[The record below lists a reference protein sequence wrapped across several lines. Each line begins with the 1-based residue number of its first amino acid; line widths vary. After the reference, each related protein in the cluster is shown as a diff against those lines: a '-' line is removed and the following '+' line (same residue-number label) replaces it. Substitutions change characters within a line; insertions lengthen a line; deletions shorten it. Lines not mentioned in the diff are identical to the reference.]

1 MTRRLAFAAIAS
13 LAAASPAFAHPGA
26 LDHGSL
32 AAGMAHP
39 FLGLDHVLAMLAV
52 GLWASLLGAQG
63 ERRAVWLVPAAFVG
77 AMAVGFALALS
88 GLALPFV
95 EPTILASVVVLGLL
109 AAAAYTVP
117 VGAGMALVAS
127 FALFHGYA
135 HGGELGGANALAF
148 GLGFAASTALL
159 HMAGIGLGRLLGSSA
174 GRILIRFMG
183 GATAVAGLVMAMGA

>member
-26 LDHGSL
+26 LDRGSL

-63 ERRAVWLVPAAFVG
+63 EKRVVWLVPAAFVG
-77 AMAVGFALALS
+77 AMAVGFVLALS

-135 HGGELGGANALAF
+135 HGGELGGANVLVF
-148 GLGFAASTALL
+148 GLGFAVSTALL
-159 HMAGIGLGRLLGSSA
+159 HLAGIGLGRLLGSST

>member
-13 LAAASPAFAHPGA
+13 LAAASPALAHPGA

-39 FLGLDHVLAMLAV
+39 F
-52 GLWASLLGAQG
+52 
-63 ERRAVWLVPAAFVG
+63 
-77 AMAVGFALALS
+77 
-88 GLALPFV
+88 
-95 EPTILASVVVLGLL
+95 LASVVVLGLL

-159 HMAGIGLGRLLGSSA
+159 HMAGIGLGRLLGSST